1 MHLTMVLRP
10 RDDIKEK
17 TMNLLSAEDQMI
29 VKTILHAIVNDEQMS
44 RQQLADI
51 VYDATQGIFLLSQP
65 HT

>member
-29 VKTILHAIVNDEQMS
+29 IKTILHAIVNDEQMS

-51 VYDATQGIFLLSQP
+51 VYDATQGNFVLSQP

>member
-17 TMNLLSAEDQMI
+17 TMKLLSAEDQMI
-29 VKTILHAIVNDEQMS
+29 IKTILHAIVNDEQMS

-51 VYDATQGIFLLSQP
+51 VYDATQGNFVLSQP

>member
-51 VYDATQGIFLLSQP
+51 VYDATQGKFFLSQP

>member
-51 VYDATQGIFLLSQP
+51 VYDATQGKFLLSQP